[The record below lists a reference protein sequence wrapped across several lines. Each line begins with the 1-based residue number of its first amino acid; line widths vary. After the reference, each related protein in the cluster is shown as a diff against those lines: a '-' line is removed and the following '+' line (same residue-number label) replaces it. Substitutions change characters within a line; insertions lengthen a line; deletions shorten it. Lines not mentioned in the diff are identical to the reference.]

1 MCLYCCFTLSSIP
14 QVVGVSVTS
23 GSDQMVALHTTSQDD
38 FLVHLQRGQLN
49 PNQDRVGELVGI
61 LTDHF
66 TRVKNTPLP
75 VKVCSTGLQVHM
87 SGKPKSIIV
96 ETKPGQT
103 VADFKK
109 SRTGFTLLLPH
120 Q

>member
-1 MCLYCCFTLSSIP
+1 MKEDSFSEARKNGRSEVTISGPYKWLSDGNGI
-14 QVVGVSVTS
+14 
-23 GSDQMVALHTTSQDD
+23 GS
-38 FLVHLQRGQLN
+38 
-49 PNQDRVGELVGI
+49 
-61 LTDHF
+61 
-66 TRVKNTPLP
+66 RVKNTPLP
-75 VKVCSTGLQVHM
+75 VKVCSTSLQVHM
-87 SGKPKSIIV
+87 SGKPKSITV